1 MSVCVHV
8 CAPLDICVYVPMV
21 SGVYLKILTC
31 FMQCFNNGLKRNSR
45 NITTLISD
53 CVTVYS
59 WLRYSQIWGVAT
71 WRARVSLHRLV
82 SIKREKEGSK
92 TLVNK
97 MLTQSSSFFPLVL
110 FSCDENALQVF
121 FFSSAL
127 ITGVLLMCH
136 PSRSPWRYR
145 CEPHFLL
152 RAPCTATFRY
162 NISLLLKLRVRHPLF

>member
-121 FFSSAL
+121 FFL
-127 ITGVLLMCH
+127 ICIDYRGSIDVSPFKVSLEISMRTPFS
-136 PSRSPWRYR
+136 PSCSVHSY
-145 CEPHFLL
+145 
-152 RAPCTATFRY
+152 
-162 NISLLLKLRVRHPLF
+162 ISL